1 MSISSDEIN
10 YLIYRY
16 LQENGFTHTAFSF
29 AYESMVTKSSVSQS
43 EIPPGALITFLQK
56 GLEYISIE
64 EHICEDGSVREFEK
78 DYSLLSPFVCDAV
91 ALKEDRKP
99 RKISSS
105 SSLRESSE
113 KSVSGM
119 ELVNGGGEDVAK
131 NGTNTDGSITNIPAT
146 ITIRA
151 EGDTKWMQLQGH
163 QGEVF
168 MCVWNPKQLQLAS
181 GSADGVC
188 RIWGPWD
195 LSKTLQLDAP
205 NTSISLDPSNED
217 TPVRTAVL
225 PHNKFV
231 GERFKDVTSVT
242 WSPDGKLLATGCY
255 DGIARIWDDKGNVVK
270 TLEEHTGPV
279 FSLKWNQR
287 GDLIL
292 SGSYD
297 KRALVWDATTGSV
310 LKTFALHSAPVLD
323 VDWKDSNTFAT
334 CSSDKT
340 IYLCEVTSSDP
351 TTPTHT
357 FTGHTDEVN
366 AICWSPCGRYIASCS
381 DDNTAKIWSTNDEH
395 NLNGM
400 KGLKL
405 DLVGHTKEI
414 YTTRWTPTGQGS
426 INPDLPL
433 RLCTASFDGTVRIW
447 TAEDG
452 ICVFTLRRQPQPVYS
467 ISPNPSGTMIATGS
481 LGGYVSVFSLEDGS
495 LIREIR
501 GSGDTFDVAWS
512 HDGSK
517 MSCCFSSGALHV
529 VDRQLMVTETTESKS
544 MATSE

>member
-16 LQENGFTHTAFSF
+16 LQENGFTHSAFTF
-29 AYESMVTKSSVSQS
+29 AYESLVTKSSVSQI

-64 EHICEDGSVREFEK
+64 EYIDDDGSVREFEK
-78 DYSLLSPFVCDAV
+78 DYSLLSPFICDAV

-105 SSLRESSE
+105 SSLREFNDKNGTS
-113 KSVSGM
+113 M
-119 ELVNGGGEDVAK
+119 EVVANGGEDASK
-131 NGTNTDGSITNIPAT
+131 NAEGSVTNVPAT
-146 ITIRA
+146 ITMRA
-151 EGDTKWMQLQGH
+151 DGDKKMMLLQGH

-168 MCVWNPKQLQLAS
+168 NCAWNPKQLQLAS

-188 RIWGPWD
+188 RLWGLWD
-195 LSKTLQLDAP
+195 LTKTFQSDTP
-205 NTSISLDPSNED
+205 NTTVPFDQPNED
-217 TPVRTAVL
+217 SVVRSAVL
-225 PHNKFV
+225 PHNDFV
-231 GERFKDVTSVT
+231 GERFKDVTSIT

-255 DGIARIWDDKGNVVK
+255 DGVARIWDDKGNVVK
-270 TLEEHTGPV
+270 TLKEHTGPV

-297 KRALVWDATTGSV
+297 RRALVWDATTGSV

-323 VDWKDSNTFAT
+323 VDWKDSDTFAT
-334 CSSDKT
+334 CSSDK
-340 IYLCEVTSSDP
+340 IIHVCKVTSSDP
-351 TTPTHT
+351 PTPSHT
-357 FTGHTDEVN
+357 FNGHTDEVN

-381 DDNTAKIWSTNDEH
+381 DDNTAKIWSTSDEH
-395 NLNGM
+395 NLNDL

-426 INPDLPL
+426 ANAELPL
-433 RLCTASFDGTVRIW
+433 RLCTASFDGSVRIW
-447 TAEDG
+447 NAEDG
-452 ICVFTLRRQPQPVYS
+452 ASVFTLRRQPHPVYS
-467 ISPNPSGTMIATGS
+467 ISPNPSGTLIATGS

-495 LIREIR
+495 MVNEIR

-512 HDGSK
+512 YDGTK
-517 MSCCFSSGALHV
+517 ISCCFSSGALHIL
-529 VDRQLMVTETTESKS
+529 DYEPIAMEKKRKIEAM
-544 MATSE
+544 SE